1 MKGCAVWPYGI
12 LLLKSQWSLS
22 NMCWPL
28 PMHKN
33 EMSLVLWLFMA
44 FRLAQHFA
52 VLDAAS
58 IWQSSRA
65 NDTLAAQQWRRGGL
79 KLIFYIG
86 TRIIETFIVIAS
98 IVDRCP
104 CIWFKGFNR
113 YFCQIANVRKG
124 NKRGFTNHPAMWSNC
139 VPVGILRQYYI
150 MFRSHESFIFLK
162 IIPFSCWSILHHNI
176 KSTRYMQRS
185 VN

>member
-104 CIWFKGFNR
+104 CSLAARTPVNYEYDSRDLTDIFVKSLMSEK
-113 YFCQIANVRKG
+113 V
-124 NKRGFTNHPAMWSNC
+124 TNEGLLTTHPC
-139 VPVGILRQYYI
+139 DQTVFP
-150 MFRSHESFIFLK
+150 
-162 IIPFSCWSILHHNI
+162 
-176 KSTRYMQRS
+176 
-185 VN
+185 